1 MKIGLLIVDMQKVFL
16 QDQREKLNVER
27 ACEHINY
34 VADLLRS
41 KNHCVIHIQD
51 IEGAEDLNS
60 ELLDIIS
67 EIKVEQKDIKITKEA
82 SNAFWKTELEQI
94 LLKQEIGLVIV
105 AGFAAEHCVLFTYNG
120 AKERG
125 FKTVIL
131 QNGIISANSDVIQ
144 STYRDRNIISFPV
157 IEFIVHKNS

>member
-1 MKIGLLIVDMQKVFL
+1 MKIGFLIVDMQNVFL

-34 VADLLRS
+34 VAELLRS

-51 IEGAEDLNS
+51 IEGAEDLDS
-60 ELLDIIS
+60 ELIDIIP
-67 EIKVEQKDIKITKEA
+67 EIKVEQNDIRITKEE
-82 SNAFWKTELEQI
+82 SNAFWNTELEQI
-94 LLKQEIGLVIV
+94 LSKQEIGLVIV

-131 QNGIISANSDVIQ
+131 QNGIISTNSDVI
-144 STYRDRNIISFPV
+144 SITYRDRNIISYPV
-157 IEFIVHKNS
+157 IEFIVK

>member
-1 MKIGLLIVDMQKVFL
+1 MRIGLLIVDMQKVFL
-16 QDQREKLNVER
+16 QGQREKFNVEI

-67 EIKVEQKDIKITKEA
+67 EIKVEQKDIKITKKV
-82 SNAFWKTELEQI
+82 SNAFWNTELEQI

-131 QNGIISANSDVIQ
+131 QNGIISANSDVINN
-144 STYRDRNIISFPV
+144 TYRDRNIISYPI
-157 IEFIVHKNS
+157 IEFIVK

>member
-1 MKIGLLIVDMQKVFL
+1 MKIGFLIVDMQEVFL
-16 QDQREKLNVER
+16 QDQKEKLNVER

-51 IEGAEDLNS
+51 VEGTKDLNS
-60 ELLDIIS
+60 EVLNIIS
-67 EIKVEQKDIKITKEA
+67 EIKVEQNDIRITKEE
-82 SNAFWKTELEQI
+82 SNAFWNTDLEQI
-94 LLKQEIGLVIV
+94 LLKHEIGLVIV

-131 QNGIISANSDVIQ
+131 QNGIISTYSDAI
-144 STYRDRNIISFPV
+144 SITYRDRNIISYPA
-157 IEFIVHKNS
+157 IEYIVR